1 MNKVVVIC
9 SSAVSSKRSGDE
21 SDEGQASGPRRRKR
35 RSRWAPETEKF
46 AAVPGSTVTETG
58 GGSASMTVSHQP
70 PGTNTS
76 GVYKYDQS
84 YKFKLL
90 ITASFVNTLDSHHTR
105 IMIVTVLTHV
115 LHAS

>member
-9 SSAVSSKRSGDE
+9 SASVSSKRSGDE

-46 AAVPGSTVTETG
+46 GVVPSSMVAETG
-58 GGSASMTVSHQP
+58 GSCASIPVNLQP

-76 GVYKYDQS
+76 GVYKYKQS
-84 YKFKLL
+84 YKFKSL
-90 ITASFVNTLDSHHTR
+90 IPALVVSKF
-105 IMIVTVLTHV
+105 
-115 LHAS
+115 

>member
-1 MNKVVVIC
+1 MNKLVVIC

-46 AAVPGSTVTETG
+46 GAMPGSTVTETG
-58 GGSASMTVSHQP
+58 GGCASMTVNLQP
-70 PGTNTS
+70 SGTNTP
-76 GVYKYDQS
+76 GVYKSDQS

-90 ITASFVNTLDSHHTR
+90 IPASVVSKL
-105 IMIVTVLTHV
+105 
-115 LHAS
+115 

>member
-1 MNKVVVIC
+1 MNQLVVIC

-21 SDEGQASGPRRRKR
+21 SDEGQSAGPRRRKR

-46 AAVPGSTVTETG
+46 GVIPGSTVTETG
-58 GGSASMTVSHQP
+58 GGCASMTVSLQP
-70 PGTNTS
+70 SGTNTS

-90 ITASFVNTLDSHHTR
+90 IPASVVSNL
-105 IMIVTVLTHV
+105 
-115 LHAS
+115 

>member
-46 AAVPGSTVTETG
+46 GVIPGSTVTETG
-58 GGSASMTVSHQP
+58 GGCASTTVGLQP

-76 GVYKYDQS
+76 GVCKYDQS

-90 ITASFVNTLDSHHTR
+90 IPASVVNKL
-105 IMIVTVLTHV
+105 
-115 LHAS
+115 

>member
-1 MNKVVVIC
+1 MVVMC
-9 SSAVSSKRSGDE
+9 SSSVSSKRSGDE

-46 AAVPGSTVTETG
+46 VVVPGSTVTETG
-58 GGSASMTVSHQP
+58 GGSASTTVGPQP

-84 YKFKLL
+84 
-90 ITASFVNTLDSHHTR
+90 
-105 IMIVTVLTHV
+105 
-115 LHAS
+115 

>member
-9 SSAVSSKRSGDE
+9 SSAGSSKRSGDE

-46 AAVPGSTVTETG
+46 VVVPGSTVTETG
-58 GGSASMTVSHQP
+58 GASMTVNLQP
-70 PGTNTS
+70 HGTNTS

-84 YKFKLL
+84 YKFKSL
-90 ITASFVNTLDSHHTR
+90 IPASVVSKL
-105 IMIVTVLTHV
+105 
-115 LHAS
+115 